1 MIPLHIIN
9 KQATSARRASVDHQR
24 GMDSANWN
32 RIRLAAKDDSYLRV
46 SLTSNDPNDTNWHDA
61 DPDCLLPTQHGKKK

>member
-9 KQATSARRASVDHQR
+9 KQAAAQRRAAGDHQR

-32 RIRLAAKDDSYLRV
+32 RIRLSSKDDSYLRV
-46 SLTSNDPNDTNWHDA
+46 SLKDGDRSWDWHNA
-61 DPDCLLPTQHGKKK
+61 DPDGLLPTQHGRKS